1 MPRRNFLR
9 VKTSLL
15 ERETRRENWQKKC
28 FGQKISPG
36 GRNLF
41 RRSGKAAGKTICE

>member
-1 MPRRNFLR
+1 MRREKSRKKTPMPRRDFLR

-15 ERETRRENWQKKC
+15 ERETRRKNWPKKC

-41 RRSGKAAGKTICE
+41 R

>member
-1 MPRRNFLR
+1 MPRRDFLR

-15 ERETRRENWQKKC
+15 ERKTRRENWPKKR

-36 GRNLF
+36 VRNIF
-41 RRSGKAAGKTICE
+41 R

>member
-1 MPRRNFLR
+1 MPRRDFLR

-15 ERETRRENWQKKC
+15 ERETRRENWPKKR

-36 GRNLF
+36 GRNIF
-41 RRSGKAAGKTICE
+41 R